1 MGTASQTVR
10 DPEDQEAFQ
19 KMLNEVRKSKK
30 LSGAKKKSLQRA
42 IARAIKDVINND
54 PDFADVV
61 TLGVQQEVKKEIIQ
75 KYKQWKDTGG
85 DVKKWPFK

>member
-10 DPEDQEAFQ
+10 DPEDQQAFQ

-30 LSGAKKKSLQRA
+30 LTEAKKKSLQGA

-61 TLGVQQEVKKEIIQ
+61 TLAVQQELKKEVIQ
-75 KYKQWKDTGG
+75 KYKQWKDTGS
-85 DVKKWPFK
+85 KANKWPFK